1 MAGRSALSLVES
13 GLLTVPLI
21 RDRALERRERLERL
35 IADEYRLVWRLLRRF
50 GVPASGVDDATQQ
63 VFLVIA
69 ERLDE
74 IRPESERAFAFGTA
88 LRVAQ
93 GMRRRAAREDGTL
106 DLDQRRAHGPSPDEL
121 ADQRRACARLDRI
134 LDQLPDELRS
144 VFVLFE
150 LEGMTSPEIA
160 ALTGLALGT
169 VASRLRRARAQFRG
183 IVAAETTASR
193 SGQS

>member
-1 MAGRSALSLVES
+1 MES
-13 GLLTVPLI
+13 GLVTVPLI
-21 RDRALERRERLERL
+21 RDRALERRERLARL

-93 GMRRRAAREDGTL
+93 SMRRRAAREDTAF
-106 DLDQRRAHGPSPDEL
+106 DLDAQHAHGALPDEL
-121 ADQRRACARLDRI
+121 SDQRRACARLDRI
-134 LDQLPDELRS
+134 LDQLPDDLRS

-160 ALTGLALGT
+160 SVTGLALGT
-169 VASRLRRARAQFRG
+169 VASRLRRAREQFRG
-183 IVAAETTASR
+183 IVAAETAPSR